1 MSRAA
6 ETPRARAAEGFGAAA
21 RAPAAAASATAT
33 AGLRLAAIDWMRGA
47 VMVLMAIDHAS
58 QTWNAGRLNA
68 DSAYLLDPAT
78 GARLWLPG
86 AALPADQ
93 FLTRWITHICAPAFL
108 FLSGTSLALSLEKR
122 AREGLAARELDRHLL
137 IRGLVVLAGE
147 AYLSAL
153 QGDAML
159 QVLYAIGA
167 SLLAMIPLR
176 RLPTRALLA
185 GSLAW
190 LAGGEL
196 VTRALVEPGAA
207 VPFPLALL
215 VAPSY
220 AGPVQVLYPL
230 LGWLAML
237 ALGWCFGRH
246 LLDLPA
252 TPAGRASAERLLLA
266 CGAAALALFAVVR
279 GLDAYGNMGVHRD
292 DASLVQWLHVSKYPP
307 ALAYSAL
314 ELGLLALGL
323 AGCSALERRL
333 RGAPWRWN
341 PLLLFGQSAF
351 FFYLVHFLVLGGS
364 AIALTG
370 GIQRRGLPETYLAAL
385 GTLVALYPLCAAWR
399 AFKRSHPRSFAQY
412 I

>member
-1 MSRAA
+1 MSAA
-6 ETPRARAAEGFGAAA
+6 PSARPASDARLSTP
-21 RAPAAAASATAT
+21 
-33 AGLRLAAIDWMRGA
+33 GLRLAAIDWLRGA
-47 VMVLMAIDHAS
+47 VMLLMAIDHAS
-58 QTWNAGRLNA
+58 QTWNAGRLNV
-68 DSAYLLDPAT
+68 DSAYLLDPAS
-78 GARLWLPG
+78 GLPLWTPG
-86 AALPADQ
+86 SALPADQ
-93 FLTRWITHICAPAFL
+93 FLTRWITHLCAPAFL
-108 FLSGTSLALSLEKR
+108 FLSGTSLAMSLEKR
-122 AREGLAARELDRHLL
+122 ARAGADARELDRHLL

-153 QGDAML
+153 QGGVLL

-176 RLPTRALLA
+176 RLSTQSLLI

-196 VTRALVEPGAA
+196 VTRALLEPGAQ
-207 VPFPLALL
+207 VPLPLALL
-215 VAPSY
+215 FAPSLTP
-220 AGPVQVLYPL
+220 PVQVLYPL

-246 LLDLPA
+246 LLGLPPDA
-252 TPAGRASAERLLLA
+252 LGRSRAERLLQGCGGAGLA
-266 CGAAALALFAVVR
+266 VFALVR
-279 GLDAYGNMGVHRD
+279 SLDGYGNMGLLRD
-292 DASLVQWLHVSKYPP
+292 GDSLAQWLHVSKYPP

-314 ELGLLALGL
+314 DLGLVALCL

-341 PLLLFGQSAF
+341 PLLLFGQSAY

-364 AIALTG
+364 ALALTG
-370 GIQRRGLPETYLAAL
+370 GLQQRGLPETYLAAL
-385 GTLVALYPLCAAWR
+385 GTAVALYPLCAAWR
-399 AFKRSHPRSFAQY
+399 AFKQAHPRSFAQY